1 MSKLTG
7 ITVDNFVGKYYD
19 DIVGSAVYSSVFTF
33 SKKEEFD
40 DTIDIGVIM
49 KQDVEE
55 GETVPEGPQIEL
67 TVSKGARFV
76 SLPPLKDDSG
86 NPITVDAYRSYLEEA
101 GLSVTVKQV
110 SNPDYE
116 SEEIIELDQSVGSVV
131 DRSKVSSIT
140 IFVAK

>member
-1 MSKLTG
+1 M
-7 ITVDNFVGKYYD
+7 
-19 DIVGSAVYSSVFTF
+19 FTF
-33 SKKEEFD
+33 TKKEEFD
-40 DTIDIGVIM
+40 DTDTTDIGVIM
-49 KQDVEE
+49 KQDVEV
-55 GETVPEGPQIEL
+55 GETVPEGTQIEL

-76 SLPPLKDDSG
+76 TLPPLKDDNG
-86 NPITVDAYRSYLEEA
+86 NPITVDGYRSYLEEA

-116 SEEIIELDQSVGSVV
+116 SGEIIELDQKVGGVV